1 MTMQT
6 ERDAPVHITAEVEIS
21 AGPATVWDTLA
32 DIEHWGEWMPGV
44 KRVSSP
50 AALTPGARF
59 NERTGFVTMR
69 SQLIE
74 VDSPRT
80 LARNWS
86 TAILRTK
93 ALERWT
99 FDARGDTTLVHTEQR
114 WRGPLPRLLPR
125 PMSKMLSSVTNERL
139 AALKDEAE
147 RRERRL
153 HALTTREDVR
163 SALARNSIPDACS
176 ARTKELDQRGRA

>member
-1 MTMQT
+1 MTMQGD
-6 ERDAPVHITAEVEIS
+6 RDAPVHTTAEVEIS
-21 AGPATVWDTLA
+21 AGPVTVWDTLA
-32 DIEHWGEWMPGV
+32 DIEHWGEWMPRV
-44 KRVSSP
+44 KRIRSP
-50 AALTPGARF
+50 AALIPGARF

-74 VDSPRT
+74 VDCPRT

-99 FDARGDTTLVHTEQR
+99 FDARGDATLVHTEQR
-114 WRGPLPRLLPR
+114 WWGPLPWLLPR

-153 HALTTREDVR
+153 RVLTR
-163 SALARNSIPDACS
+163 SS
-176 ARTKELDQRGRA
+176 ARRTSIT